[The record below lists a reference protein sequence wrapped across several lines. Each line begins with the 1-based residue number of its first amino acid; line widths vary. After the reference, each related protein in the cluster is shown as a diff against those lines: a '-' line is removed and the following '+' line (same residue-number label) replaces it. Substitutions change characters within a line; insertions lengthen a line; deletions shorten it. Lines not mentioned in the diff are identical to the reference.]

1 MLQVEPEVVLVVMV
15 ERAVKVVL
23 AGLVEVPVVL
33 VRHPLPV
40 EQVET
45 IVMEERVRRV
55 RLTPVMQEVQVVK
68 APVDRTVL
76 LV

>member
-1 MLQVEPEVVLVVMV
+1 MVVMV